1 MNNFFLMVQSFSL
14 IFTSIVL
21 EALPF
26 ILLGSLVSAF
36 VQMFLTED
44 MIKKIIPKN
53 IVLSSLG
60 AVFLGIFFP
69 ICECA
74 TVPITR
80 GLLKKGVPL
89 RIAIT
94 YMLAAPIVNPMVL
107 LSTLYAFEDNTRM
120 LILRAS
126 LGILIAIITG
136 ILIEILQGKKS
147 VLKEDESYSFGGCAC
162 CSNDY
167 NQEGKLKT
175 LLAHGTKEFF
185 DVGKFFLIGATL
197 AALFQTFIPR
207 NVIGQLSSNGTLGII
222 IMMLLAF
229 LLSLCSEADAFIG
242 KSFMGAFSEQSIL
255 AFLLFGPMID
265 IKNTIMLLGGYK
277 KSFIVKLIFVI
288 TALCFIFCSLII
300 F

>member
-1 MNNFFLMVQSFSL
+1 MNNFFLTIQSFSL

-53 IVLSSLG
+53 IILSSLS

-89 RIAIT
+89 RIAVT
-94 YMLAAPIVNPMVL
+94 YMLSAPIVNPMVL
-107 LSTLYAFEDNTRM
+107 LSTLYAFEDNTKI
-120 LILRAS
+120 LILRVA

-136 ILIEILQGKKS
+136 ILIEVLQGKKS
-147 VLKEDESYSFGGCAC
+147 ALKEEDYNFGGCAC
-162 CSNDY
+162 CSNSF
-167 NQEGKLKT
+167 NQEGKFKM
-175 LLAHGTKEFF
+175 LLSHGTKEFF
-185 DVGKFFLIGATL
+185 EVGKFFLIGATL
-197 AALFQTFIPR
+197 AALFQTFIPKSI
-207 NVIGQLSSNGTLGII
+207 VGQLSSNGTVGII
-222 IMMLLAF
+222 IMMALAYI
-229 LLSLCSEADAFIG
+229 LSLCSEADAFIG
-242 KSFMGAFSEQSIL
+242 KSFMSAFSEQSIL

-265 IKNTIMLLGGYK
+265 LKNTIMLLGGYK
-277 KSFIVKLIFVI
+277 QSFIVKLLFLV
-288 TALCFIFCSLII
+288 TSLCFIFCSLII

>member
-1 MNNFFLMVQSFSL
+1 MNNIYLIIQSFAL

-26 ILLGSLVSAF
+26 ILLGALISAF

-53 IVLSSLG
+53 ILLSSLG
-60 AVFLGIFFP
+60 AAFLGIFFP

-89 RIAIT
+89 RIAVT

-107 LSTLYAFEDNTRM
+107 LSTLYAFQDNTKM
-120 LILRAS
+120 LVLRAF
-126 LGILIAIITG
+126 LGVLIAIIAG
-136 ILIEILQGKKS
+136 ILIDVLQGKKS
-147 VLKEDESYSFGGCAC
+147 ALKEEETYNFGGCAC
-162 CSNDY
+162 CSDDY
-167 NQEGKLKT
+167 NQSSKLKT
-175 LLAHGTKEFF
+175 FLSRGIKEFF
-185 DVGKFFLIGATL
+185 EVGNFFLIGATL
-197 AALFQTFIPR
+197 AALFQTLIPR
-207 NVIGQLSSNGTLGII
+207 HVVGQLSSNGTLGIV
-222 IMMLLAF
+222 IMMILAYV
-229 LLSLCSEADAFIG
+229 LSLCSEADAFIG
-242 KSFMGAFSEQSIL
+242 KSFMGVFSEQSIL

-277 KSFIVKLIFVI
+277 KSFIVKLLFII
-288 TALCFIFCSLII
+288 ISLCFIFCSLII